1 MFIFQTHP
9 EAASRDSR
17 YRTSC
22 FYLTETLPSCRNSL
36 PLFNS
41 DPHSCL
47 RKANTEQRFSARG
60 LWPCEC
66 YVLNMIPPTHT
77 HTQVLVLQ
85 VTSAGGVIAFRR
97 RGLHKGS
104 TSHVGPKEHF
114 LPLSLQL
121 SQLPAPL
128 TGAALCLHNP
138 LTQCSEEP

>member
-17 YRTSC
+17 YRTSR
-22 FYLTETLPSCRNSL
+22 FYLTETPPPPYRNSL

-60 LWPCEC
+60 LWLCES
-66 YVLNMIPPTHT
+66 YVLNMTPLPPPHT
-77 HTQVLVLQ
+77 Q
-85 VTSAGGVIAFRR
+85 VTSAGGVIGFRR